1 VVTLR
6 QVRKRYGRG
15 PWVLDGVEL
24 ELPPGRTTVLLGA
37 NGSGKSTLLRIAAG
51 ASVPTSGS
59 VAGRPAAVGYAP
71 EHWAGPPRMAAGS
84 YLRHMARLRGA
95 SPSRVDSLVHRL
107 GLLPGPGAPL
117 GTLSKG
123 NRQKVALAQAF
134 LAPAGLLV
142 LDEPYG
148 GLDERAAAALTAL
161 LAESRSAGVAV
172 LVSAHSL
179 DRHAG
184 ADLVREL
191 ASGQLREPAGAP
203 AMRLLLAPR
212 HGADLAPVAAVAAVV
227 WDEVGGRLRVRT
239 DDADR
244 VLRVALDAGWSLRH
258 AEQCW
263 DEPC

>member
-1 VVTLR
+1 VVSLR
-6 QVRKRYGRG
+6 DVRKRYGRG
-15 PWVLDGVEL
+15 PWVLDGVDL
-24 ELPPGRTTVLLGA
+24 DALPGTVGVLLGR

-51 ASVPTSGS
+51 ASTPTSGA
-59 VAGRPAAVGYAP
+59 VAGRPPAVGYLP
-71 EHWAGPPRMAAGS
+71 ERWVGPPRLTAGG
-84 YLRHMARLRGA
+84 YLRHMARMRGA
-95 SPSRVDSLVHRL
+95 APSRVDDLVDRL
-107 GLLPGPGAPL
+107 GLLPGPDAPI

-148 GLDERAAAALTAL
+148 GLDERTAAELTAMVT
-161 LAESRSAGVAV
+161 ESRSAGAAV

-184 ADLVREL
+184 ADLVLEIAAGR
-191 ASGQLREPAGAP
+191 LREPTGRP
-203 AMRLLLAPR
+203 GMRLLLAPR
-212 HGADLAPVAAVAAVV
+212 QGADIGPVAAVAAVA
-227 WDEVGGRLRVRT
+227 WDERAGQLRVRT

-244 VLRVALDAGWSLRH
+244 VLRLALDAGWSLRH